1 VVLRKGCSGEVYNI
15 GGNSEF
21 CNLDIVRYILTRLR
35 KPASLIR
42 FVTDRPGHDRR
53 YAMDASK
60 LKKELCWEPSIGFED
75 GMNQTVQWYLE
86 HDAWWQRIK
95 TGEYLTYYEKWYG
108 NR

>member
-1 VVLRKGCSGEVYNI
+1 
-15 GGNSEF
+15 
-21 CNLDIVRYILTRLR
+21 
-35 KPASLIR
+35 
-42 FVTDRPGHDRR
+42 
-53 YAMDASK
+53 MDASK
-60 LKKELCWEPSIGFED
+60 LKKELGWEPSISFED